1 MTTTTPG
8 ARAIAAEKLSRWGLL
23 RQVRREEL
31 IDQYLEN
38 IAAPTKDKAL
48 LLQKQWCADHKLREP
63 NSLKHWQ
70 QQHGL
75 NPCEWAALV
84 ERPWRWSQWCL
95 KQFESE
101 IPAYYLK
108 RKPLLDTVSY
118 SLLRVRQK
126 TLATELYLRI
136 KEGEST
142 FEDIASN
149 YSEGPEQN
157 TGGRIGP
164 VPMQRPHPILARLLQ
179 VSSPGQLW
187 QPKQLERWW
196 IVVRLEK
203 LENTSLNDEIA
214 QRLGLELGEK
224 YIEQILD
231 LS

>member
-1 MTTTTPG
+1 MTTTDSVSTAITP
-8 ARAIAAEKLSRWGLL
+8 EKLCRWGLL
-23 RQVRREEL
+23 RQARREEL
-31 IDQYLEN
+31 RDQCLEN
-38 IAAPTKDKAL
+38 IAAPTKDKSL
-48 LLQKQWCADHKLREP
+48 LLQKQWCADHKLTDP
-63 NSLKHWQ
+63 NNLKHWQ

-75 NPCEWAALV
+75 NPYEWAALV

-95 KQFESE
+95 KQFKSE

-118 SLLRVRQK
+118 SLLRVKQK
-126 TLATELYLRI
+126 PLITELYIRI

-149 YSEGPEQN
+149 HSDGPERN

-187 QPKQLERWW
+187 QPKQLESWW
-196 IVVRLEK
+196 IVVRLDK
-203 LENTSLNDEIA
+203 LENTSLSEETA
-214 QRLGLELGEK
+214 QRLGLELGEQH
-224 YIEQILD
+224 IEQILD

>member
-1 MTTTTPG
+1 MTTN
-8 ARAIAAEKLSRWGLL
+8 ASNSRAITLEKLCRWGLL

-31 IDQYLEN
+31 RDQCLESTT
-38 IAAPTKDKAL
+38 APNKDKAL
-48 LLQKQWCADHKLREP
+48 LLQKQWCIDHKLTEP
-63 NSLKHWQ
+63 NSLKNWQ

-75 NPCEWAALV
+75 NSYEWAAHV

-95 KQFESE
+95 KQFNSE

-108 RKPLLDTVSY
+108 RKPSLDTVSY
-118 SLLRVRQK
+118 SLLRVKQK
-126 TLATELYLRI
+126 PLATELYLRI

-149 YSEGPEQN
+149 YSDGPERE

-187 QPKQLERWW
+187 QPKQLENWW

-214 QRLGLELGEK
+214 QQLGLELGEK